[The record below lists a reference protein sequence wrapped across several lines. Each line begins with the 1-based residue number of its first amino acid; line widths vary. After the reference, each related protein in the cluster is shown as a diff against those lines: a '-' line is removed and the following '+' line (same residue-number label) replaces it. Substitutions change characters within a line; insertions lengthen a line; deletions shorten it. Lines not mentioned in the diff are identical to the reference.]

1 MKGQRKKAKRKQETK
16 AKGHSTENR
25 SADSEKKII
34 AQIKDLIE
42 ALCATEG
49 LELVHVEFQREP
61 GGRILRLY
69 IDSPG
74 GVILDDCINIS
85 RQGGDLLDVY
95 LENIGPYRLEVSSPG
110 PNRPLSKRP
119 DYERFIGRKAKI
131 RTRQPIEG
139 QKNFKGVLS
148 GTSAEIVKLAVEG
161 TIVSIPFSKI
171 ARAQLAD

>member
-1 MKGQRKKAKRKQETK
+1 MKGQRKKKKRKQGTK
-16 AKGHSTENR
+16 AKGHSTENW
-25 SADSEKKII
+25 SADSGEKII
-34 AQIKDLIE
+34 AQIRDLIE

-49 LELVHVEFQREP
+49 LELVHLEYQREP
-61 GGRILRLY
+61 GGRILRFY
-69 IDSPG
+69 IDSPD
-74 GVILDDCINIS
+74 GVTVDDCINIS

-110 PNRPLSKRP
+110 PNRPLSKRL
-119 DYERFIGRKAKI
+119 DYERFIGRQAKI

-139 QKNFKGVLS
+139 QKNFKGVLLDI
-148 GTSAEIVKLAVEG
+148 SAEIVKLAVEG

>member
-1 MKGQRKKAKRKQETK
+1 MQRT
-16 AKGHSTENR
+16 NV
-25 SADSEKKII
+25 EKKLEDIC
-34 AQIKDLIE
+34 QHSIE
-42 ALCATEG
+42 AQG
-49 LELVHVEFQREP
+49 YELVDLQYKMGLLQVF
-61 GGRILRLY
+61 
-69 IDSPG
+69 IDKDTG
-74 GVILDDCINIS
+74 ICLEDCVRIS
-85 RQGGDLLDVY
+85 RLLSDVLDV
-95 LENIGPYRLEVSSPG
+95 EDPITEKYRLEVSSPG